1 MHSPGARSIS
11 SSSSPSQRKELLL
24 AAAKKHVE
32 RAKAAGSGEGI
43 DRHLLG
49 LKKVLKDGEEMPDI
63 FKDELVGRSSYWK
76 LSTSAVFSKHFG
88 PYGWGE
94 VVPDG
99 FGVAYMTGFDGTSLA
114 LTLRL
119 KLGAYSLPDYLQYTI
134 TSRTEMP
141 NAKFA
146 KEIERAASDLYELF
160 QAGDAIKSKL

>member
-1 MHSPGARSIS
+1 M
-11 SSSSPSQRKELLL
+11 
-24 AAAKKHVE
+24 
-32 RAKAAGSGEGI
+32 
-43 DRHLLG
+43 
-49 LKKVLKDGEEMPDI
+49 LKDGEEMPNI

-99 FGVAYMTGFDGTSLA
+99 FGVAYMTGFDGKSTLA
-114 LTLRL
+114 TLCCWE
-119 KLGAYSLPDYLQYTI
+119 ASADYVVDYLQYTI